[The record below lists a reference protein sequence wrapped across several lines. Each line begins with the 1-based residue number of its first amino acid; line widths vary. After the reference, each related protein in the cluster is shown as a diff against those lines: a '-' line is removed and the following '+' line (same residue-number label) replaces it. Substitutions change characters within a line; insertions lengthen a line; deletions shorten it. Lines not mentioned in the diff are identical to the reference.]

1 MSADA
6 IALFRPS
13 APEKLKP
20 FLDLDD
26 DKEESDGLYAEEL
39 EDGSM
44 LVHTFQPF
52 ALFEQNPS
60 EAREWLAQLG
70 DALPDVH
77 DDARGLL
84 FFPDTCEPEGTT
96 YDAVVAE
103 VAPSGVWIATALVDE
118 DGDEGGAALDLSA
131 LLAGGLP
138 PIDMETLQ
146 AFAGQLLGQTGGER
160 GDEEEVAARPATS
173 FEVAKLFEGVQ
184 QQLIEALGVQQALAD
199 ADAEGDAALGADAEL
214 GADAAEPSA
223 DPSEAG
229 DPSDERRRG

>member
-6 IALFRPS
+6 IALFRPR

-26 DKEESDGLYAEEL
+26 DNEESDGLYAEEL
-39 EDGSM
+39 EDGSV

-52 ALFEQNPS
+52 ELFERNPS

-70 DALPDVH
+70 DVLPDVH

-84 FFPDTCEPEGTT
+84 FFPDTCEPEGST

-118 DGDEGGAALDLSA
+118 EEGGAALDLSA

-146 AFAGQLLGQTGGER
+146 AFAGQLLGQTGGEP
-160 GDEEEVAARPATS
+160 GDEEEAAARPATS

-199 ADAEGDAALGADAEL
+199 SGAEGDAEL
-214 GADAAEPSA
+214 GADAEDGADAEEPSA